1 MVTVSPSGSTTTAV
15 TYTPIATYSL
25 LSDTATI
32 DFTSITGTYKDLV
45 LVGADIQTDNTGSS
59 YNAVQIKLNN
69 DTSNLY
75 SFTSIEGDGT
85 TATSNRD
92 SNDRLYVG
100 FAPQTSATT
109 KGNLIMSLM
118 NYSNTTTY
126 KTVLTRSNAAAFGTQ
141 ARVSLYRSTSAIT
154 QITVFFTGTVKYKTG
169 TTFTLYGIGA

>member
-1 MVTVSPSGSTTTAV
+1 MPDTV

-69 DTSNLY
+69 DTTSLY
-75 SFTSIEGDGT
+75 SFSSIEGDGT

-118 NYSNTTTY
+118 NYSNTTTN

>member
-1 MVTVSPSGSTTTAV
+1 MAAGATYVSIASTT
-15 TYTPIATYSL
+15 L
-25 LSDTATI
+25 GSDTASI
-32 DFTSITGTYKDLV
+32 DFTSISGSYTDLI
-45 LVGADIQTDNTGSS
+45 LIGADIQTDNTGSS

-69 DTSNLY
+69 DTTSLY
-75 SFTSIEGDGT
+75 SFSSIEGDGT